1 MARYRQSERRWVHAA
16 SVAGAYL
23 VCVASLFTLQLGT
36 GLNLPISVAV
46 SAPPLVYAAL
56 AMLLL
61 RQARFVRRLSWV
73 GAACVVHLVLGVLAA
88 TELAW
93 AGGLSFPTALAQV
106 FILFPP
112 APALTLVAA
121 PLTLAAFGLT
131 AAKPT
136 PRVEAAPP
144 RQMPPAKPLSP
155 PARAGRGVADATR
168 PAAPAAHVAT
178 PLGSPATP
186 PPAAAPAAARLAPPA
201 ARPPAAAPAPVVSAA
216 PAWPT
221 PASAP
226 APAVPAAAAP
236 VVAATPM
243 VPAATLPVAAPTPV
257 APAANG
263 AQKLPRAA
271 DDGMVRVPF
280 ARIAAQLP
288 AEAFVLPFER
298 LSESL
303 REPHVLL
310 VPRRVVLSQMRD
322 GGVAIT
328 WGHIASQF
336 PDLALGMSDDE
347 FRKQYP
353 DLRLML
359 PIEELA
365 SQLPPSPVPPASAPQ
380 REWTTAPAVTPPP
393 VVPSPPPRSPTFS
406 PPVPPMS
413 APPRVELV
421 GREALTRI
429 VACFSGVGSFEAA
442 AERLADSTV
451 VTLVEPGLPREAA
464 TASAGRLLPF
474 MAAAPS
480 DVVTV
485 RTDRAVLI
493 LAAAALP
500 IVVAA
505 RRPGAPVALL
515 SLRALRAAAAGA
527 DGAANV
533 APPPRRALE
542 PVSVEGRVAQAARAL
557 RSFGTVEPTV
567 FADGPLRVYVFSGA
581 GGDDKALGALALGV
595 CDALGDGG
603 DLGRLRAVVLRRGAE
618 HTLLRPLAGVAGI
631 LAVTG
636 PITRPG
642 RILGDVDRA
651 AAVLETI

>member
-1 MARYRQSERRWVHAA
+1 MARYRRSERRWVYAA
-16 SVAGAYL
+16 SIAGAYL
-23 VCVASLFTLQLGT
+23 VCVASLFTLQLGA
-36 GLNLPISVAV
+36 GLSLPISVAV
-46 SAPPLVYAAL
+46 SAPPVVYAAL

-61 RQARFVRRLSWV
+61 RNAPFVRRLSWV
-73 GAACVVHLVLGVLAA
+73 GAACVIHLALGVLAA

-93 AGGLSFPTALAQV
+93 AGGLWLPTALAQV
-106 FILFPP
+106 FVLFPP
-112 APALTLVAA
+112 APALTLVAT
-121 PLTLAAFGLT
+121 PLVLAAFGLT
-131 AAKPT
+131 ASKPT
-136 PRVEAAPP
+136 PRVEAAAPRQTPPP
-144 RQMPPAKPLSP
+144 RPRPLTP
-155 PARAGRGVADATR
+155 PARVGKGVAEAAR
-168 PAAPAAHVAT
+168 PAAPVARVAT
-178 PLGSPATP
+178 P
-186 PPAAAPAAARLAPPA
+186 
-201 ARPPAAAPAPVVSAA
+201 PAPVVSAA
-216 PAWPT
+216 PASPA

-226 APAVPAAAAP
+226 APAVPAAP
-236 VVAATPM
+236 
-243 VPAATLPVAAPTPV
+243 LPVAAPTSV
-257 APAANG
+257 AAPATRAPKP
-263 AQKLPRAA
+263 ARAA

-303 REPHVLL
+303 REPHTLL
-310 VPRRVVLSQMRD
+310 VPRRVVLSHVGA

-336 PDLALGMSDDE
+336 PDLALGVSDDE

-353 DLRLML
+353 DLRLIL

-365 SQLPPSPVPPASAPQ
+365 SQLPPGTVLPASAPQ
-380 REWTTAPAVTPPP
+380 PEWATTPVVAPPP
-393 VVPSPPPRSPTFS
+393 VAPSPPPQAPAVS

-421 GREALTRI
+421 SREALSRI

-442 AERLADSTV
+442 AERVADSTV
-451 VTLVEPGLPREAA
+451 VALVEPGLPRAAA

-474 MAAAPS
+474 MVAAPS

-485 RTDRAVLI
+485 RTERAVLI
-493 LAAAALP
+493 LAAATLP

-515 SLRALRAAAAGA
+515 ALRAVRAAAAGA
-527 DGAANV
+527 DGVANAV
-533 APPPRRALE
+533 SPPRRALE
-542 PVSVEGRVAQAARAL
+542 PVSVEGRVAEAAREL

-567 FADGPLRVYVFSGA
+567 FADGPLRVYVFNGD
-581 GGDDKALGALALGV
+581 GGDDKALGALALDL

-603 DLGRLRAVVLRRGAE
+603 DLGRLRAVVMRRGGE
-618 HTLLRPLAGVAGI
+618 HTVVRPLTDAAGV

-636 PITRPG
+636 PVTRPG

-651 AAVLETI
+651 STVLETI